1 MKPTRV
7 LLVDDHEVVRKGL
20 RALID
25 SRPEFEIVGEA
36 VNGRDAIEKT
46 KRLRPDVVILDLSM
60 PEMSGLEAT
69 RQIVKNVP
77 QTQVLVLTIH
87 DSENMAS
94 AALQAGARGYVLKS
108 DAGRELLTALTSL
121 RDNKTYFTQK
131 VAGMITKGLTRVEQ
145 SRETET

>member
-46 KRLRPDVVILDLSM
+46 TRLRPDVVILDLSM

-69 RQIVKNVP
+69 RQIVKTVP

-121 RDNKTYFTQK
+121 R
-131 VAGMITKGLTRVEQ
+131 E
-145 SRETET
+145 

>member
-1 MKPTRV
+1 MKLTRV

-20 RALID
+20 RSLID
-25 SRPEFEIVGEA
+25 SRSEFEIVGEA
-36 VNGRDAIEKT
+36 INGKDAVEKT
-46 KRLRPDVVILDLSM
+46 TRLKPDVVILDLSM

-69 RQIVKNVP
+69 RQIVQSVP

-108 DAGRELLTALTSL
+108 DAGRELLTALISL
-121 RDNKTYFTQK
+121 REHKTYFTGK
-131 VAGMITKGLTRVEQ
+131 VAGMITKGLPKGVTDSEP
-145 SRETET
+145 